1 MTDWIHSVFQ
11 TAALACGVASLLVV
25 SIHGR
30 RKEALRSI
38 QTLASAPAGCNRCST
53 TDVPGDSVRSALD
66 KSA

>member
-1 MTDWIHSVFQ
+1 MSDWIHSVFQ

-25 SIHGR
+25 GIRGR

-38 QTLASAPAGCNRCST
+38 QALAFAAGRNRCSA
-53 TDVPGDSVRSALD
+53 TDVTGDSVRSALD